1 MFTQGEKKIE
11 QDYPNLHI
19 KSLPNLNIAKEL
31 NSVFQQKNPND
42 IYGYISK
49 HQNFTEKGALSKIV
63 QCFHFCPGICAVYT
77 DFIINKIGLYID
89 SYNTSSNKVVS
100 QPIVSAIFTT
110 ININFNPELDILL
123 TFDALLKL
131 KTMAMSFHIAEP
143 FIEIN
148 VSNDYEYNNL
158 MLSELKCLKQ

>member
-1 MFTQGEKKIE
+1 MSNIQYNGHSTELPKVTLFTQGEKKIE

-63 QCFHFCPGICAVYT
+63 QCFHFCPGICSVYT
-77 DFIINKIGLYID
+77 DFIINK
-89 SYNTSSNKVVS
+89 
-100 QPIVSAIFTT
+100 
-110 ININFNPELDILL
+110 
-123 TFDALLKL
+123 
-131 KTMAMSFHIAEP
+131 
-143 FIEIN
+143 
-148 VSNDYEYNNL
+148 NL
-158 MLSELKCLKQ
+158 GD